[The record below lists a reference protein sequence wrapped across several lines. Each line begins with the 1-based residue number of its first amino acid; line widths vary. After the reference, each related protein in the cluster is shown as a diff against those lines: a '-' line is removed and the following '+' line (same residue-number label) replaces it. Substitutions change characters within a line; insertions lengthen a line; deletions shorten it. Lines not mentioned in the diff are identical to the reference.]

1 MKNTQSE
8 TSTEHSQS
16 IRNPKPVPSPAK
28 VSEIR
33 VLVVEDSPTVRQL
46 LVHLLE
52 EDPEIQVVGQAAG
65 GRQAVEMAA
74 RLQPDLITMDVV
86 MPDMD
91 GLEATRR
98 IMAQRPTPILIVTA
112 HADSPE
118 LNVAFEAMKAG
129 AVDVVAK
136 PAGFGEEENGDWER
150 ELVAKVKAL
159 ASVRPRPVGG

>member
-1 MKNTQSE
+1 M
-8 TSTEHSQS
+8 
-16 IRNPKPVPSPAK
+16 
-28 VSEIR
+28 IR

-46 LVHLLE
+46 LVYLLE
-52 EDPEIQVVGQAAG
+52 DDFEIQVVGQATN

-74 RLQPDLITMDVV
+74 SLEPDLITMDVA

-91 GLEATRR
+91 GLEATRQ

-112 HADSPE
+112 HMDSPE

-129 AVDVVAK
+129 ALDVVTK
-136 PAGFGEEENGDWER
+136 PAGLGSEENGEWGR

-159 ASVRPRPVGG
+159 ASVRPRPMGG